1 MHIGKFITAVS
12 VLMYCIIK
20 GDRRHLVVC
29 IFGLL
34 VVEASSLLIVT
45 SLRVQGRGLLL
56 LTHVQTIRLCTNM
69 PTPRT
74 PRRMVQMAHTELRF
88 SVSSLY
94 GDHLASCTHL
104 PAGLGPCTELN
115 NFRRGSPPGCLN
127 AQLHETIANTTAT
140 LTHLGIRGKLFYAQ
154 TKHAPFARFAT
165 WLHAPR
171 RARTLGRAHSLTS
184 RQQHLL
190 F

>member
-1 MHIGKFITAVS
+1 MN
-12 VLMYCIIK
+12 
-20 GDRRHLVVC
+20 
-29 IFGLL
+29 
-34 VVEASSLLIVT
+34 
-45 SLRVQGRGLLL
+45 
-56 LTHVQTIRLCTNM
+56 THVYTRGAAVGVVVVLAAAAVPDSLNTHVY
-69 PTPRT
+69 TRGAAGA
-74 PRRMVQMAHTELRF
+74 QMAHTELRF